1 MLIHVLADTPAK
13 IQKIRS
19 MLEPRHTISAAL
31 LDAPATGVTASSVVV
46 DADLRNVDNI
56 ASIRQALPKVRG
68 ASQRLFIVDKNAR
81 AAVVQ
86 AYSLGASSVIPSPLD
101 ARSLQHRLAMLYPAP
116 NEDDETRPNQGQPAA
131 MANSATALSSM
142 FSAVLNG
149 KPVNM
154 VEAQEA
160 TSEIIGTVAANG
172 LTTWLDNVR
181 RYHEGTFQHCLLVTG
196 VAVDFALSLGFNA
209 ADVKKLGIAAT
220 LHDIGKAAIPL
231 EILDK
236 PGVLS
241 DSEMAIMQGHAS
253 LGHDALLGT
262 AGISAE
268 VLEAVR
274 HHHEFLDGS
283 GYPDGLKGNEISD
296 LVRVL
301 TLADIFAALIEVRAY
316 RPPMDRAKAY
326 SILLEMAGT
335 KLEKA
340 LVVAFRDVALTR

>member
-31 LDAPATGVTASSVVV
+31 LDGAPPLSVTATSVVV
-46 DADLRNVDNI
+46 DADLRSLENI
-56 ASIRQALPKVRG
+56 ESIRQALPEVRG
-68 ASQRLFIVDKNAR
+68 ASQRLFIVDRQAR

-101 ARSLQHRLAMLYPAP
+101 ARALQHRLAMLYADVA
-116 NEDDETRPNQGQPAA
+116 DDDARADQAQPAA
-131 MANSATALSSM
+131 MVNSAAALATM
-142 FSAVLNG
+142 FDQVLHG
-149 KPVNM
+149 KPVNL
-154 VEAQEA
+154 VEAQEM
-160 TSEIIGTVAANG
+160 TGEIIGTVAANG

-196 VAVDFALSLGFNA
+196 VAVDFALSLGFNPV
-209 ADVKKLGIAAT
+209 DVKRLGVAAT

-236 PGVLS
+236 PGGLS
-241 DSEMAIMQGHAS
+241 DGEMAIMQSHAK
-253 LGHDALLGT
+253 LGYDALRGV
-262 AGISAE
+262 AGVSAD
-268 VLEAVR
+268 VLDAVR

-283 GYPDGLKGNEISD
+283 GYPDRLKANEISD

-301 TLADIFAALIEVRAY
+301 TIADIFAALIEVRAY
-316 RPPMDRAKAY
+316 RPPMERAKAY

>member
-31 LDAPATGVTASSVVV
+31 LGAPAIGVTAASVVI

-68 ASQRLFIVDKNAR
+68 ANQRLFIVDKNAR

-101 ARSLQHRLAMLYPAP
+101 ARSLQHRLAMLYSDD
-116 NEDDETRPNQGQPAA
+116 EDETRADQGQPAA
-131 MANSATALSSM
+131 MVNSAAALASM
-142 FSAVLNG
+142 FSSVLSG
-149 KPVNM
+149 KPVNLI
-154 VEAQEA
+154 EAQEA
-160 TSEIIGTVAANG
+160 TTEIIDTVAGSG

-209 ADVKKLGIAAT
+209 ADVKRLGIAAT

-236 PGVLS
+236 PGGLS
-241 DSEMAIMQGHAS
+241 DGELAIMQGHAR
-253 LGHDALLGT
+253 LGYDALLGT
-262 AGISAE
+262 PGISAE
-268 VLEAVR
+268 VLDAVR
-274 HHHEFLDGS
+274 HHHEFLDGT
-283 GYPDGLKGNEISD
+283 GYPDGLKGADISD

-301 TLADIFAALIEVRAY
+301 TVSDIFAALIEVRAY

-326 SILLEMAGT
+326 SVLLDLAGA

>member
-19 MLEPRHTISAAL
+19 VLEPRHTISAAL
-31 LDAPATGVTASSVVV
+31 LGAPATSVTAASVVV
-46 DADLRNVDNI
+46 DADLRNVANI

-68 ASQRLFIVDKNAR
+68 ANQRLFIVDTSAR
-81 AAVVQ
+81 ASVVQ
-86 AYSLGASSVIPSPLD
+86 AFSLGASSVIPSPLD
-101 ARSLQHRLAMLYPAP
+101 ARALQHRLAMLYADAG
-116 NEDDETRPNQGQPAA
+116 NDDETRPNQGQPAA
-131 MANSATALSSM
+131 MVNSATALASM

-149 KPVNM
+149 SPVNI

-160 TSEIIGTVAANG
+160 TTEIIDTVASNG

-196 VAVDFALSLGFNA
+196 VAVDFGLSLGFHAN
-209 ADVKKLGIAAT
+209 DVKRLGVAAT

-236 PGVLS
+236 PASLS
-241 DSEMAIMQGHAS
+241 DSEMAIMQGHPR
-253 LGHDALLGT
+253 LGYDALLGT
-262 AGISAE
+262 SGISAE

-283 GYPDGLKGNEISD
+283 GYPDGLKGGQISD

-301 TLADIFAALIEVRAY
+301 TLSDIFAALIEVRAY

-326 SILLEMAGT
+326 SMLLDMAGT